1 MTRDPQTLHPHPLI
15 KHMPRADKLSVAWRS
30 FIEDIRAN
38 GIKHPIIGTHSGV
51 VADGWTR
58 AIAARDLQLAEVP
71 YVEIPDDE
79 VVQTIFREM
88 CQKRGLTKGQK
99 AYLAWERFKPLH
111 AELQHRHLEA
121 LKSGRAATIHN
132 SVVEGGKRVE
142 TVDAYGAE
150 IGVSGELIR
159 QARELHEVFAGTR
172 RELASIKLT
181 ADAAELR
188 AFWEPRILDLDKP
201 IGLGAAIAGIAGKTS
216 TEGHEKGTSPIT
228 QLDLFSDGLKALETV
243 FEPKRWAKTE
253 HEFRDRMVTDLTLAA
268 AAWPLD
274 LRRRVA
280 AALLAGS
287 EEDPA
292 A

>member
-1 MTRDPQTLHPHPLI
+1 MKRDPQTLHPHPLI
-15 KHMPRADKLSVAWRS
+15 KHMPRADKGSVAWRS
-30 FIEDIRAN
+30 FIDDIRAN
-38 GIKHPIIGTHSGV
+38 GIKNPIIGTHSGV

-111 AELQHRHLEA
+111 AEMEAKRLAA
-121 LKSGRAATIHN
+121 LKAGRNVTLLKTSADSIGTGR
-132 SVVEGGKRVE
+132 SE
-142 TVDAYGAE
+142 DAFGAE
-150 IGVSGELIR
+150 IGVSGDLVR

-172 RELASIKLT
+172 RELSSIKLT
-181 ADAAELR
+181 ETAEEIR
-188 AFWEPRILDLDKP
+188 NFWEPRILDLDKP

-253 HEFRDRMVTDLTLAA
+253 HVFQDRMVTDFTLAA
-268 AAWPLD
+268 AAWPMD

-287 EEDPA
+287 DEDPA